1 MPKPKPAPLPPVKV
15 ILQEGPPTP
24 AQAAAWIALRDKL
37 VNGDGRSDAPAL
49 GQEGQGAD
57 KGRDSS
63 PTSAGPPHLMDILA
77 DMVQSALAWEEEHGR
92 PPAPVG
98 NSTSG
103 SLKGS
108 PTGVHWASPD
118 GYPPLEIIAGG
129 HDHDHLDPK

>member
-1 MPKPKPAPLPPVKV
+1 MPKPAPLPPVKV

-24 AQAAAWIALRDKL
+24 AQVAAWIALRDKL

-49 GQEGQGAD
+49 GQGGQGAD
-57 KGRDSS
+57 KGRDTS
-63 PTSAGPPHLMDILA
+63 PTSPGPSHLVDILG
-77 DMVQSALAWEEEHGR
+77 DMLRSALAWEEEHGR
-92 PPAPVG
+92 PQHLSEIRPQ
-98 NSTSG
+98 G

-118 GYPPLEIIAGG
+118 GHPPLEIIAGG